1 MKRLAL
7 SDGYILFPTQNRVI
21 EKYNITIITIIYI
34 LLIVII
40 L

>member
-1 MKRLAL
+1 MTRLEL
-7 SDGYILFPTQNRVI
+7 SDGYSLFPTQNRVI
-21 EKYNITIITIIYI
+21 EKYNITKISIVYI